1 MTTSQQKLLPWLSNL
16 VTKTIDQGL
25 PVLPEVLFICR
36 KQFRKSLFV
45 SQGQVSQNHSP
56 FSILFLLCCSLLCS
70 ALLSSPLLFCPLLF
84 SALWIFRTRNAVF
97 RTRNRV
103 FRARKNDGHGNKPC
117 CCGMAGLWRGFSFSS
132 IPRIVRKIDH
142 EWSTPGIFFGVH
154 KLFRRVCHGELRQ
167 IRKRR
172 CPEVRPRHTIC
183 KFICTG

>member
-70 ALLSSPLLFCPLLF
+70 SLLFCSVLCSSLL
-84 SALWIFRTRNAVF
+84 
-97 RTRNRV
+97 
-103 FRARKNDGHGNKPC
+103 C
-117 CCGMAGLWRGFSFSS
+117 GFSGREMPFSGREIAFS
-132 IPRIVRKIDH
+132 GREKTMGMGISPVDSQQGCILLCSMEQLHRLRSPPLWFSHPLMRCCICPDRQWFCPHLYAELRKKIDH
-142 EWSTPGIFFGVH
+142 EWSTQGNIFRSV
-154 KLFRRVCHGELRQ
+154 Q
-167 IRKRR
+167 SI
-172 CPEVRPRHTIC
+172 P
-183 KFICTG
+183 